1 MTLFETLKDH
11 DDWARELVVWDVQLG
26 STSISEQYP
35 LEHNICIIAFGLDLF
50 EPYARNIVFVSSV
63 LDDEEAP
70 LAPRLELVA
79 KWFKVMCLDTSSG
92 VACIFQVYYG
102 LWEEQGSCVVRILS
116 LRVRQIS
123 FWRLRL
129 FKEIWFWWLGER
141 AFWRGIGGNIIAIC
155 GLVAIRCCVA
165 CISSVAL
172 RATISRVVSFRIGI
186 ISFFSSS
193 SRFGAIAV
201 SGLLAGCWVTSILL
215 QIDNGYI
222 VGVIDGFGS
231 IITFGTFSTLSCLTI
246 SGISILLIVAFHIH
260 SWVGFTFGISIGIQL
275 SWLNIITIRC
285 IGAFSLICFLRR
297 ICRFGICLS
306 FV

>member
-11 DDWARELVVWDVQLG
+11 NDRARELVVWDVQLG

-35 LEHNICIIAFGLDLF
+35 VEHNICIIAFDLDLF
-50 EPYARNIVFVSSV
+50 EPNARYIVFVSSV

-123 FWRLRL
+123 FWWLRL

-141 AFWRGIGGNIIAIC
+141 AFWRGIAGNITAIC
-155 GLVAIRCCVA
+155 GLVAIRCCVT
-165 CISSVAL
+165 CISSIAL
-172 RATISRVVSFRIGI
+172 RAAISRVVSFRIGI

-193 SRFGAIAV
+193 SRIGAIAV

-231 IITFGTFSTLSCLTI
+231 IITFVTFSTLSCLTI
-246 SGISILLIVAFHIH
+246 SGISILLIVAFNIH
-260 SWVGFTFGISIGIQL
+260 SWVGFIFGISVGIQL

-285 IGAFSLICFLRR
+285 ICAFSLICFLRR